1 MQSRPD
7 AREPLLQPGT
17 AFNTWTPAE
26 AADALPSLV
35 AQAYDQ
41 ADLAL
46 RAQVLSCLLRPFG
59 PLALAGVASGAFGG
73 ILQRAQGQGLAVSL
87 DDAQPYN
94 AEQVRELASFAFQI
108 DPGVLLQ
115 LDQLLT
121 DHPHARPPQGV
132 DMASL
137 DDDELLTLEAA
148 RQVQ

>member
-7 AREPLLQPGT
+7 ARELLFQPG
-17 AFNTWTPAE
+17 AALCPAWTPAE
-26 AADALPSLV
+26 AAQALPSLV

-46 RAQVLSCLLRPFG
+46 RAQLLSCLLQPCG

-73 ILQRAQGQGLAVSL
+73 FLQRAQGQGLAVSL
-87 DDAQPYN
+87 DDAQPFS
-94 AEQVRELASFAFQI
+94 AEQVQELASFAFQI

-121 DHPHARPPQGV
+121 DQPQATLPLEP
-132 DMASL
+132 DAASM
-137 DDDELLTLEAA
+137 DEALPAHDAA
-148 RQVQ
+148 CRIQ

>member
-7 AREPLLQPGT
+7 AREPLLQPG
-17 AFNTWTPAE
+17 AALCPAWTPAE
-26 AADALPSLV
+26 AALALPSLV

-46 RAQVLSCLLRPFG
+46 RAQLLCCLLQPCG

-73 ILQRAQGQGLAVSL
+73 FLHRGLGASLSVSL
-87 DDAQPYN
+87 DDAQPFS

-121 DHPHARPPQGV
+121 DHPQCLAPNR
-132 DMASL
+132 D
-137 DDDELLTLEAA
+137 EAA
-148 RQVQ
+148 DGQALPAWQAAASIQ